1 MTIEAVLGY
10 FKCMSIFARRS
21 QNHALRTALVLAAIL
36 PMALASLFASA
47 CAPAPDKT
55 PKAAKSSPDLLVF
68 TNGDQLTGQLER
80 GVGNSI
86 VFKSDVAG
94 EITTS
99 LDKVKSLRSVGS
111 FAVLRKN
118 SPVSS
123 QAVIPGTIQY
133 EEKKLTVTTAQG
145 ATQTLA
151 EGQIGYIIDQVTYRR
166 ELAKLPGPLYG
177 WNGSINGGATVVRST
192 NNGLT
197 YNAGAALVRAIPA
210 VPFLP
215 ARNRTSFNLQETYGK
230 LTSPVIPQTTPPSPP
245 TVAVTSIFHT
255 ALERDQY
262 FSPEFFA
269 LAQTSFDHNYAQGL
283 NLQEIFGSGIGWT
296 PIKTGH
302 QQMDVKAD
310 LHYEKQTF
318 QTPASDQNLI
328 GSTLTEAFHRNLP
341 RKLVFS
347 ESASVLPA
355 WNNSDAY
362 SANALVSLILP
373 VFKRLGMTVSSTDNF
388 LNDPSQGY
396 KKNSFQLVTA
406 VAYTLK

>member
-1 MTIEAVLGY
+1 MV
-10 FKCMSIFARRS
+10 CS
-21 QNHALRTALVLAAIL
+21 AA
-36 PMALASLFASA
+36 SVS
-47 CAPAPDKT
+47 APAPDKST
-55 PKAAKSSPDLLVF
+55 KPAAKSSPDLVIF

-86 VFKSDVAG
+86 IFKSDDAG
-94 EITTS
+94 EVTIS
-99 LDKVKSLRSVGS
+99 LDKVKSLQSVGV

-123 QAVIPGTIQY
+123 HAVIPGTVRY
-133 EEKKLTVTTAQG
+133 EEKKLTVTTPQG
-145 ATQTLA
+145 SVETLPEA
-151 EGQIGYIIDQVTYRR
+151 QIGFIIDQATYRR

-177 WNGSINGGATVVRST
+177 WNGSINGGATIVRST
-192 NNGLT
+192 DNGLT
-197 YNAGAALVRAIPA
+197 YNAGVNLVRAIPA

-230 LTSPVIPQTTPPSPP
+230 LTSPVIPQTNPPSS
-245 TVAVTSIFHT
+245 TTALTSIFHT
-255 ALERDQY
+255 AIERDQY
-262 FSPEFFA
+262 FSPEFYA
-269 LAQTSFDHNYAQGL
+269 LAQTSFDHNYSQGL
-283 NLQEIFGSGIGWT
+283 NLQESFGSGIGWT

-341 RKLVFS
+341 RELIFS
-347 ESASVLPA
+347 ESASITPA

-362 SANALVSLILP
+362 SANALFTLIMP
-373 VFKRLGMTVSSTDNF
+373 VFKRLGLTISSNDNF
-388 LNDPSQGY
+388 LNDPAAGY
-396 KKNSFQLVTA
+396 RKNSFQFITGA
-406 VAYTLK
+406 AYTLH